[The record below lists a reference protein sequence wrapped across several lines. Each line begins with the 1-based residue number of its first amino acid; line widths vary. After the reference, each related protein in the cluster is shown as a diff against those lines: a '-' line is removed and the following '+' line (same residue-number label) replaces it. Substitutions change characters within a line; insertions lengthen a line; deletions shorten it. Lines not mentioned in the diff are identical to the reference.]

1 MPETVK
7 PQTQTKHCETHG
19 EYEVAG
25 LDFGDGEIKFL
36 GGCPGCVAEA
46 DSARER
52 MRAEEDRW
60 RMERKLRQLQITA
73 GIPQRFADRTLDN
86 FRADNDG
93 QRKAVAVCR
102 RFLTTDK
109 PGVSLIF
116 SGRPGT
122 GKTHLA
128 CAIAGE
134 LVEQGRVAMFRTV
147 RQAIRHVKQTYHRD
161 CELTEAEAIQALTDA
176 DLLILDEVG
185 VQLGTEHELMLL
197 FEIIN
202 ERYQQMRST
211 ILLTNLTGDELTE
224 YLGDRVLDRFRE
236 GGAVVAF
243 DWPSHR
249 GQV

>member
-1 MPETVK
+1 MGQGVKPETKIKVCD
-7 PQTQTKHCETHG
+7 QHG
-19 EYEVAG
+19 EYEIVG
-25 LDFGDGEIKFL
+25 LDLGDGQVRFI
-36 GGCPGCVAEA
+36 GGCPACAAEA
-46 DSARER
+46 NKARDEMLANEER
-52 MRAEEDRW
+52 WQR
-60 RMERKLRQLQITA
+60 ERKLRQLQATA
-73 GIPQRFADRTLDN
+73 GIPARFADRTLDN
-86 FRADNDG
+86 FRVNSDG

-102 RFLTTDK
+102 RFLETDK

-134 LVEQGRVAMFRTV
+134 LVNQGRVAMFRTV
-147 RQAIRHVKQTYHRD
+147 RQAIRYIKQTYHRD
-161 CELTEAEAIQALTDA
+161 CELTEGEAIQALTEA

-185 VQLGTEHELMLL
+185 VQLGSEHELLLL

-211 ILLTNLTGDELTE
+211 ILLTNLTGDELTG
-224 YLGDRVLDRFRE
+224 YLGERMLDRFRE

-249 GQV
+249 GQA